1 MNSFRHVYRATSVG
15 VAAVAGLALASG
27 CCTKSYKTAS
37 YHKQES
43 YAVAETPPAAAPT
56 PTGRTEGGA
65 GTMVVP
71 LYEEKINVGKRE
83 VETGS
88 VRLKKIVK
96 TETVNQPI
104 ELRHEELVI
113 DRESGNAAAQG
124 NKVLD
129 QPFQGG
135 ETVIRLKSEV
145 PVVEKQTTTSGQVV
159 VQTRSSS
166 IQTNIQGEIRREDI
180 DIDRKGENVIIGQ
193 NVQGSAQPGAA
204 VGAAETSGGQTTGA
218 SASVQAGVITDPAML
233 SASSDASQWSG
244 KQVQF
249 SGVKVRRVIG
259 DKVVVLDGGNGQQ
272 IYCYNKD
279 QSATCKTGD
288 LVNVKGTI
296 KTSADSSVGDAA
308 QQLAS
313 APFYIQADQI
323 EVSNK

>member
-1 MNSFRHVYRATSVG
+1 MNSLRYVYRATSVS
-15 VAAVAGLALASG
+15 VAAVAGLALAAG

-37 YHKQES
+37 YHGS
-43 YAVAETPPAAAPT
+43 SAAYASTTEQAAPAPT
-56 PTGRTEGGA
+56 PTGRVEA
-65 GTMVVP
+65 NNMVVP

-83 VETGS
+83 VESGS
-88 VRLKKIVK
+88 VRLRKVVK

-113 DRESGNAAAQG
+113 DRESGASAQG

-145 PVVEKQTTTSGQVV
+145 PVVEKQTAQTGQVV

-204 VGAAETSGGQTTGA
+204 VGAAETSTGQTTAAG
-218 SASVQAGVITDPAML
+218 ASVQ
-233 SASSDASQWSG
+233 
-244 KQVQF
+244 
-249 SGVKVRRVIG
+249 
-259 DKVVVLDGGNGQQ
+259 
-272 IYCYNKD
+272 
-279 QSATCKTGD
+279 
-288 LVNVKGTI
+288 
-296 KTSADSSVGDAA
+296 VG
-308 QQLAS
+308 
-313 APFYIQADQI
+313 
-323 EVSNK
+323 